1 LVEFLKLRGVP
12 LSELPSI
19 DSKITKQQVYEYL
32 IDQNKS
38 DRDLFDKSTKAF
50 VSWIRSYKEHQAHYI
65 FQFKNVDLGALG
77 HAFGL
82 LKIPSMPELKT
93 QTMNYTPP
101 SIDLNQLAYKDKQR
115 EKQRLLKLNAPA
127 PPVEKKHIKSSAP
140 WSKKKEMKE
149 KRLERREKKAK
160 RKTAI
165 LEAKKAGTFKKRS
178 AEEVKEEWDE
188 LQKEARKI
196 KKGKR
201 GKQADWSSDS
211 SDFSS
216 DE

>member
-1 LVEFLKLRGVP
+1 MGVP
-12 LSELPSI
+12 LTEMPVSDPTM
-19 DSKITKQQVYEYL
+19 TKQHVYEYL
-32 IDQNKS
+32 IEQNKS

-50 VSWIRSYKEHQAHYI
+50 VSWIRSYKEHQAHFI

-82 LKIPSMPELKT
+82 LKIPAMPELKT
-93 QTMNYTPP
+93 QTMDYTPP
-101 SIDLNQLAYKDKQR
+101 SIDLNAIAYKDKQR
-115 EKQRLLKLNAPA
+115 EKRRLLKLNTPTAPIQ
-127 PPVEKKHIKSSAP
+127 KKSNQSSVP

-149 KRLERREKKAK
+149 KRLERRQKRAK

-178 AEEVKEEWDE
+178 VEEVQEEWNE

-196 KKGKR
+196 KKGRK
-201 GKQADWSSDS
+201 GKQVDWSSCSDS
-211 SDFSS
+211 
-216 DE
+216 EE